1 MVQLH
6 LLAQG
11 FEPVHIFWVVI
22 VVLWLLKIFRSVK
35 TSAAGKPVVN
45 VPQDDQA
52 GLPENKDVKDI
63 EDFLRHTFERLS
75 DKNAAPD
82 REEEMIV
89 AADVVEIPKRLESEL
104 LVPQVVGDRE
114 SLGQGLEKRLEHH
127 DDASEFSRHTAQLG
141 QEVAEADEQMEA
153 HIHEKFDHQIGTLK
167 STLAKTPIPQ
177 QEHVQSHDDISTI
190 EGTLGKQLA
199 SLLKNRDG
207 MRRAIVLSE
216 ILTRPEDRWQ
226 K

>member
-11 FEPVHIFWVVI
+11 FDPVKIFWVVI

-35 TSAAGKPVVN
+35 TSIAGKPVVN
-45 VPQDDQA
+45 VPQGDQA

-75 DKNAAPD
+75 DKNVASD

-89 AADVVEIPKRLESEL
+89 DADVVEIPEKLESKL

-127 DDASEFSRHTAQLG
+127 DDTSEIARHTPQLG
-141 QEVAEADEQMEA
+141 QKFAEADEQMAA

-167 STLAKTPIPQ
+167 STLAETPIPQ
-177 QEHVQSHDDISTI
+177 QEHLQSHDDISTI
-190 EGTLGKQLA
+190 EGISGKKLA
-199 SLLKNRDG
+199 ALLKNRDG

-216 ILTRPEDRWQ
+216 ILNRPEDRWQ

>member
-11 FEPVHIFWVVI
+11 FDPVVIFWVVI
-22 VVLWLLKIFRSVK
+22 GVLWLLKIFRWIK

-45 VPQDDQA
+45 VPQGEQA

-75 DKNAAPD
+75 DKNVASD

-89 AADVVEIPKRLESEL
+89 DADVVEIPEKLESKR
-104 LVPQVVGDRE
+104 LVPQVMGDRE
-114 SLGQGLEKRLEHH
+114 SLGQGLKKRQEHH
-127 DDASEFSRHTAQLG
+127 DDTSEIARHTLQLG

-153 HIHEKFDHQIGTLK
+153 HIHKKFDHQIGTLK
-167 STLAKTPIPQ
+167 STLAETPIPQ
-177 QEHVQSHDDISTI
+177 QEHLQSHDDISTI
-190 EGTLGKQLA
+190 EGTSAKKLA

-216 ILTRPEDRWQ
+216 ILNRPEDRWQ

>member
-6 LLAQG
+6 LLAEG
-11 FEPVHIFWVVI
+11 FDPVVIFWVVI
-22 VVLWLLKIFRSVK
+22 GVLWLLKIFRSVK
-35 TSAAGKPVVN
+35 AAVGKPVVN
-45 VPQDDQA
+45 VPPGDQA

-63 EDFLRHTFERLS
+63 EDFLRHAFERLS
-75 DKNAAPD
+75 DKNVD
-82 REEEMIV
+82 SDSEEEMIV
-89 AADVVEIPKRLESEL
+89 DADVVEIPEKLESEL
-104 LVPQVVGDRE
+104 QATQVVGDGGP
-114 SLGQGLEKRLEHH
+114 LGRGLEKHLEHH
-127 DDASEFSRHTAQLG
+127 VDTSQIARHTAQMG

-167 STLAKTPIPQ
+167 STLAETPIPQ
-177 QEHVQSHDDISTI
+177 HEHFQSHDDMVTI
-190 EGTLGKQLA
+190 EGTSGKKLA

-216 ILTRPEDRWQ
+216 ILNRPEDRWQ

>member
-1 MVQLH
+1 MVQFH
-6 LLAQG
+6 LLALG
-11 FEPVHIFWVVI
+11 FDPVKIFWVVI

-35 TSAAGKPVVN
+35 TSVAGKPVVN
-45 VPQDDQA
+45 VPQGDQA

-63 EDFLRHTFERLS
+63 EDFLRHSFERLS
-75 DKNAAPD
+75 DKNVASD

-89 AADVVEIPKRLESEL
+89 DADVVEIPEKLERKL

-127 DDASEFSRHTAQLG
+127 DDTSEIARHTPQLG
-141 QEVAEADEQMEA
+141 QEVAEADERMET

-167 STLAKTPIPQ
+167 STLAETLIPQ
-177 QEHVQSHDDISTI
+177 QEHLQSHDDISTI
-190 EGTLGKQLA
+190 EGISGKELA

-216 ILTRPEDRWQ
+216 ILNRPEDRWQ